1 MRSLGLLVAIALLA
15 GCSLTGDDG
24 GSDVT
29 AQELG
34 QLVLQ
39 PEDLG
44 PAFLSF
50 DEGPQG
56 IAETSAEAVRLG
68 RVEGW
73 KARFRRTDT
82 TPAPGPLV
90 VASLVDL
97 FESSEGAGDHLE
109 ALRAERTSP
118 ESGWQPVQDPDLG
131 EESYA
136 LTLVQGTG
144 GQAVR
149 SFFVAW
155 RAGELTG
162 SVDAN
167 GFERRFTL
175 ADAVSLARKQANRMK
190 DAA

>member
-1 MRSLGLLVAIALLA
+1 MRSLALLVAVALLA

-24 GSDVT
+24 GSDVG

-44 PAFLSF
+44 RAFLRF
-50 DEGPQG
+50 DEGRQG

-73 KARFRRTDT
+73 KARYRRTGAV
-82 TPAPGPLV
+82 PARGPLV

-109 ALRAERTSP
+109 SLRAERASP
-118 ESGWQPVQDPDLG
+118 ESGWQPVQDPELG
-131 EESYA
+131 DESYA

-144 GQAVR
+144 GRAVR

-155 RAGELTG
+155 RAGGLTG

-167 GFERRFTL
+167 GFDRRFTL
-175 ADAVSLARKQANRMK
+175 ADVVSLAEKQASRMA